1 MSSEDTH
8 RRMFLLIK
16 VGIFVVILVMRTDAS
31 QREVEREIV
40 LLRGVWEGR
49 FEEMEERDGKKEL
62 EK

>member
-1 MSSEDTH
+1 M
-8 RRMFLLIK
+8 LIK

>member
-1 MSSEDTH
+1 MSSEDTR

>member
-40 LLRGVWEGR
+40 LLRGAWEGR